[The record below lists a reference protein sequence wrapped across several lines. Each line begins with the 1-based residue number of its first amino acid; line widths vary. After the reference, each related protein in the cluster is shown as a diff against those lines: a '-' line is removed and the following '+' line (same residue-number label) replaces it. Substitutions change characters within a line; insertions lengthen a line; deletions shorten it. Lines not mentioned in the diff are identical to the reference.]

1 MYLPSERRAR
11 HRRGTTGHPLGV
23 SRTGAAVLVAGALT
37 LGLGTAP
44 AWAAPEQGGT
54 TTPGTG
60 DQQGGTSAPGTGGT
74 QGGTTSGGGG
84 SQGGTTPAPGPIS
97 PGSPGLAPAPPAGP
111 STSGTSGG
119 TTDTPTVAPAGNNWG
134 TGGSGTT
141 GNGSGTVNPGMYNP
155 GPPAG
160 GWHAPR
166 PTPDQPRPQWK
177 PNTITLG
184 NYEWKIK
191 DLPPELRKIVLDNP
205 RAVVSFNDWQAY
217 GASQIA
223 RFLISIGVPKDEATR
238 QAAAAIIGGVVGGAA
253 GGAIAFTAT
262 AIVVGAVVI
271 PISTLVGA
279 GIGAGVGA
287 ALPPQ
292 PVNVLP
298 GLGIGAAAGAATGVG
313 ITLAAALAAGLGGAI
328 AAGTVG
334 AAISWALGTGDPG
347 KNLQAPDAP
356 WAPDMPAAPLP
367 NPGGNQFE
375 VHLPAPTAA
384 SVGLPGTNVD
394 YVVNARGD
402 VNVSGQVAG
411 QQVSVGW
418 TAAQAQAPI
427 EALGPLAAPARQAI
441 NDTTRT
447 VGEQVQKALPGVSVD
462 WPQLAAPAGH

>member
-1 MYLPSERRAR
+1 MASSHTTTRTAR
-11 HRRGTTGHPLGV
+11 HRRRHPDRYMTRAGV
-23 SRTGAAVLVAGALT
+23 AVVVTSSVAIG
-37 LGLGTAP
+37 LGLGQAP
-44 AWAAPEQGGT
+44 ALAAPEQGGVS
-54 TTPGTG
+54 PSAP
-60 DQQGGTSAPGTGGT
+60 QQGGVSPSPAPAPQ
-74 QGGTTSGGGG
+74 QGGV
-84 SQGGTTPAPGPIS
+84 TPAPAPSPGPIS

-111 STSGTSGG
+111 STSGTS
-119 TTDTPTVAPAGNNWG
+119 TTPTVSPSGNNWG
-134 TGGSGTT
+134 TGGSDDSG
-141 GNGSGTVNPGMYNP
+141 GSGSGSGTTVSPAMYNP
-155 GPPAG
+155 VPPG

-223 RFLISIGVPKDEATR
+223 RFLISVGVPKDEATR
-238 QAAAAIIGGVVGGAA
+238 QAAAAIIGGVIGGGA
-253 GGAIAFTAT
+253 GGLIAFTAT

-271 PISTLVGA
+271 PIATLVGA

-298 GLGIGAAAGAATGVG
+298 GLGIGAGAGLATGVG
-313 ITLAAALAAGLGGAI
+313 ITLAAALAAGLAGAI

-347 KNLQAPDAP
+347 KNLHAPDAP
-356 WAPDMPAAPLP
+356 WAPGTPGVPAAPLP

-384 SVGLPGTNVD
+384 AVGLPGTNVD

-402 VNVSGQVAG
+402 VNVSGQIAG
-411 QQVSVGW
+411 QHVSVGW
-418 TAAQAQAPI
+418 TGEQAQAPI
-427 EALGPLAAPARQAI
+427 KALGAAGPAVAQAI
-441 NDTTRT
+441 NAGTRT
-447 VGEQVQKALPGVSVD
+447 ISEQVQRTVPGVNVQ
-462 WPQLAAPAGH
+462 WPQLHAPAAAPRR

>member
-1 MYLPSERRAR
+1 MYLPSETGAR
-11 HRRGTTGHPLGV
+11 HRRGAAGHPVGV

-60 DQQGGTSAPGTGGT
+60 DQQGGTSAPGAGGS

-111 STSGTSGG
+111 SSSGTSGG
-119 TTDTPTVAPAGNNWG
+119 TTDTPTVSPAGNGWG
-134 TGGSGTT
+134 TSGS
-141 GNGSGTVNPGMYNP
+141 GSGTVNPGMYNP
-155 GPPAG
+155 VPPG
-160 GWHAPR
+160 GWHAPT

-191 DLPPELRKIVLDNP
+191 DLPPEVRKVVEDNP
-205 RAVVSFNDWQAY
+205 RAVVSFNDWQSY

-238 QAAAAIIGGVVGGAA
+238 QAAAAIIGGVIGGAA
-253 GGAIAFTAT
+253 GGVIAFTAT
-262 AIVVGAVVI
+262 AIVVGSVVI
-271 PISTLVGA
+271 PISTLLGA

-287 ALPPQ
+287 AVPPQ

-298 GLGIGAAAGAATGVG
+298 GLGIGAGAGLATGVG
-313 ITLAAALAAGLGGAI
+313 ITFAAALAAGLATAI

-347 KNLQAPDAP
+347 KNLRAPDAP
-356 WAPDMPAAPLP
+356 WAPGAPAPLP

-375 VHLPAPTAA
+375 VHLPAPTATTL
-384 SVGLPGTNVD
+384 GLPGTNVD
-394 YVVNARGD
+394 YVVNAAGD
-402 VNVSGQVAG
+402 VNVSGQIAG
-411 QQVSVGW
+411 HDVSVGW

-427 EALGPLAAPARQAI
+427 EALGPLAEPARKAI
-441 NDTTRT
+441 NDTARA
-447 VGEQVQKALPGVSVD
+447 VGEQVQKVVPGVSVN
-462 WPQLAAPAGH
+462 WPQLAAPAGRQ